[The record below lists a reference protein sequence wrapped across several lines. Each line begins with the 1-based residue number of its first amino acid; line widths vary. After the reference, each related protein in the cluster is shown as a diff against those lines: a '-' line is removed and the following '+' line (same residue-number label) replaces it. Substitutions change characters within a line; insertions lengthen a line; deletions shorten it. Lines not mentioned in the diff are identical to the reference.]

1 MGRLNSRTNKAGEK
15 NISELT
21 RTREIIQSKQ
31 QRKNGLKKIKQSQGH
46 MEYNKRFCHQS
57 LMRKEERWS

>member
-31 QRKNGLKKIKQSQGH
+31 QRKNGLKKIKQSQGCLL
-46 MEYNKRFCHQS
+46 YTSDAADDPRVV
-57 LMRKEERWS
+57 